1 MVRLTDFSDQP
12 SAPPQF
18 YLNQQQ
24 QQNAIPLAAPPVQPV
39 SIVMN
44 TQSAVPPSLPQPRPI
59 EQTFPAPVQP
69 MQSSVSV
76 PVSVPQ
82 KQTEQSSP
90 EWQKTSAADTPT
102 ASVFQTEQQQQ
113 QQVEERVG
121 RIEYLK
127 KKCDGIWKWNKNL
140 TGNNSQNLI

>member
-1 MVRLTDFSDQP
+1 MVRLSDFSDQP

-18 YLNQQQ
+18 YLNQQ

-44 TQSAVPPSLPQPRPI
+44 TQSAVPPPPSLPQPRPI

-69 MQSSVSV
+69 MQSVSV

-82 KQTEQSSP
+82 QQTEQSSP
-90 EWQKTSAADTPT
+90 EWQTSAADTPT
-102 ASVFQTEQQQQ
+102 VSVFQTEQPQQQQQ
-113 QQVEERVG
+113 QQVEEKVG
-121 RIEYLK
+121 RIVN
-127 KKCDGIWKWNKNL
+127 I
-140 TGNNSQNLI
+140 